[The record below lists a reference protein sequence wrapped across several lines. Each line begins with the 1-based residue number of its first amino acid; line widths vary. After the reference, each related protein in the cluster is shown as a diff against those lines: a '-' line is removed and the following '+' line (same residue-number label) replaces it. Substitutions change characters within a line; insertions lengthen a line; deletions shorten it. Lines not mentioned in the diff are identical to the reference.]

1 MTQPDYNRE
10 VLKKLDIL
18 VKLTAANIVQQ
29 NKNFKEQVRLLS
41 AVGMQ
46 PKEIAELLNKTPNN
60 VSVTLSAIR
69 KESRR
74 QDAEEG
80 DTNAG
85 PGNEQASH

>member
-1 MTQPDYNRE
+1 MPQPDYERE

-46 PKEIAELLNKTPNN
+46 PKEIADLLNKTPNN
-60 VSVTLSAIR
+60 VSVTLSTIKR
-69 KESRR
+69 ESRKN
-74 QDAEEG
+74 DAKEDE
-80 DTNAG
+80 TNG
-85 PGNEQASH
+85 PGNEQASQ